1 MNEQDIVKTLKEEG
15 KTAPSVTPEMID
27 ENIVDIE
34 IVKHV
39 SKSGKILRWALLTT
53 KSGYTATGNPSV
65 SVSPENDIPK
75 VGESV
80 AIANARRELWPA
92 MGYHLSC
99 QLAGL

>member
-1 MNEQDIVKTLKEEG
+1 MNEQDIVKTLQEEG
-15 KTAPSVTPEMID
+15 KTAPTVTPEDLD
-27 ENIVDIE
+27 ENIVGVE

-39 SKSGKILRWALLTT
+39 SKAGKIFRWAILTT
-53 KSGYTATGNPSV
+53 KSGYGVTGDPSV

-80 AIANARRELWPA
+80 AVQNARNNLWSV

-99 QLAGL
+99 KLAGL

>member
-1 MNEQDIVKTLKEEG
+1 MDEQKIIEILKQEG
-15 KTAPSVTPEMID
+15 KTAPMVTPDMVD

-39 SKSGKILRWALLTT
+39 SKSGKVLRWALLTT
-53 KSGYTATGNPSV
+53 KCGYVATGQPSV
-65 SVSPENDIPK
+65 SVSRENDIPK

-80 AIANARRELWPA
+80 AVSNARRELWPI